1 MSCLDCGGFFLPSG
15 RDCSLACRGYNT
27 CRATEPPICIVN
39 SSGVK
44 NLVPWSA
51 RGAWNGKTMTIE
63 RLAKGVLMVGSVPLS
78 DAEEVFRT
86 CAGTLSDRL
95 TSLPDGE
102 TGARLSW
109 LGHQRTRFDRHPQ
122 LERFE
127 VEAHIQPGS
136 SARYRVKAGS
146 KLRFDSLGYSEF
158 ARNSYAIFQWLQSQS
173 VIRESIRF
181 QVRML
186 AKLRRAPR

>member
-1 MSCLDCGGFFLPSG
+1 
-15 RDCSLACRGYNT
+15 
-27 CRATEPPICIVN
+27 
-39 SSGVK
+39 
-44 NLVPWSA
+44 
-51 RGAWNGKTMTIE
+51 MTIE

-181 QVRML
+181 QVSML
-186 AKLRRAPR
+186 AKLRRASPLRATEAIRRIAVERLEPLELATPDDDAMLQSQSDDSTSARKRAF